1 MGCVGP
7 NTVYSTRTENWQP
20 TRGGPLV
27 VLLTRYEHHHV
38 RWFSSFFLSHHQ
50 DSLFLFIF
58 VREIVCCGERQRNQV
73 STHFL
78 NQRKGKT
85 FFFSNKQTT
94 KQKNEL
100 GLYRFKK
107 IGGQKAISG
116 SY

>member
-78 NQRKGKT
+78 NQRKDWRPK
-85 FFFSNKQTT
+85 SNKRIILRTTGTYSQT
-94 KQKNEL
+94 
-100 GLYRFKK
+100 
-107 IGGQKAISG
+107 
-116 SY
+116 